1 MTEANWSE
9 DAAKP
14 ASMPVTLLIADDDDV
29 TRSGLRMLL
38 AAQPGIVVVGEASDG
53 IEAVELSRQLRPD
66 VVLMD
71 VRMPLRNGI
80 EATRHLQAE
89 CTEPPKVLV
98 ITTFE
103 NDGYVTAALSAG
115 ASGFVLKR
123 LPNYSNYL
131 EDEVRYY
138 DPRELLDIALEHPA
152 DFAPGTSWKYSN
164 TNYVLAGL
172 LVQKIT
178 EKPLAE
184 EMNRRIFAP
193 IDLQHTYFPEPYD
206 EKISE
211 LHPRGYYR
219 ESSDAPPVD
228 ITEIDPS
235 WGWAAGQLISTTSD
249 LNQFLHALL
258 DGRLLPA
265 AQLDQMRT
273 TVPAEETFGPDAR
286 YGLGLVSRP
295 LPCGGLS
302 WSHGG
307 SFPGYETRGGATDD
321 GREANIAV
329 SMQVVDDATRRKL
342 EHAVD
347 IALCR

>member
-1 MTEANWSE
+1 MVLQLVAEGKIELDTPSRPTYPDSSAETGSTATTSPSANSSNT
-9 DAAKP
+9 P
-14 ASMPVTLLIADDDDV
+14 ADSPTTA
-29 TRSGLRMLL
+29 TTWKTK
-38 AAQPGIVVVGEASDG
+38 SD
-53 IEAVELSRQLRPD
+53 
-66 VVLMD
+66 
-71 VRMPLRNGI
+71 
-80 EATRHLQAE
+80 
-89 CTEPPKVLV
+89 
-98 ITTFE
+98 ITTHANFSTSRSNILPTSPPE
-103 NDGYVTAALSAG
+103 RVGSTAT
-115 ASGFVLKR
+115 
-123 LPNYSNYL
+123 PT
-131 EDEVRYY
+131 
-138 DPRELLDIALEHPA
+138 
-152 DFAPGTSWKYSN
+152 TS
-164 TNYVLAGL
+164 LAGL

-235 WGWAAGQLISTTSD
+235 WDGPQGID
-249 LNQFLHALL
+249 LHHLGPQPVSP
-258 DGRLLPA
+258 RTPR
-265 AQLDQMRT
+265 RT
-273 TVPAEETFGPDAR
+273 TAPRSPTRPDAQQPSPR
-286 YGLGLVSRP
+286 RKPSDPMPATDLDWSAVP

>member
-1 MTEANWSE
+1 
-9 DAAKP
+9 
-14 ASMPVTLLIADDDDV
+14 
-29 TRSGLRMLL
+29 
-38 AAQPGIVVVGEASDG
+38 
-53 IEAVELSRQLRPD
+53 
-66 VVLMD
+66 
-71 VRMPLRNGI
+71 
-80 EATRHLQAE
+80 
-89 CTEPPKVLV
+89 
-98 ITTFE
+98 
-103 NDGYVTAALSAG
+103 
-115 ASGFVLKR
+115 
-123 LPNYSNYL
+123 
-131 EDEVRYY
+131 
-138 DPRELLDIALEHPA
+138 
-152 DFAPGTSWKYSN
+152 FAPGTSWKYSN